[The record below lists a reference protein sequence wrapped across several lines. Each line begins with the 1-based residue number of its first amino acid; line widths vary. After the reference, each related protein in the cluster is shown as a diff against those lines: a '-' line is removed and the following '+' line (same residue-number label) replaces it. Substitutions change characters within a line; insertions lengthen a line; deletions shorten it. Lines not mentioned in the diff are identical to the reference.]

1 MLELSEVHSEENKV
15 SSEKDK
21 KRRLKTPAQ
30 VMALEKFYNGMI
42 STLVIS
48 YLRLVA
54 KCQVIIFSKE
64 NFFDFS

>member
-15 SSEKDK
+15 ASEKDK